1 MNIVDQFDHYEKK
14 QDKEHFF
21 DLIQIAF
28 ADGVVDKNET
38 EMLHR
43 LGKKKGFT
51 DAEIESLINANKVN
65 SYHPPYDYF
74 KRFSQIY
81 EIVKMTLADG
91 IVDENEIRMA
101 GKLATKI
108 GFTENEIPVLLNL
121 LISGI
126 KDNIDEDDL
135 FEIYK
140 KQRKY

>member
-1 MNIVDQFDHYEKK
+1 MNLLDHFDHQEKK

-51 DAEIESLINANKVN
+51 DAEIDNLINATKVN
-65 SYHPPYDYF
+65 SYNPPYDFF

-91 IVDENEIRMA
+91 VIEENEIRLA
-101 GKLATKI
+101 SKLATKI
-108 GFTENEIPVLLNL
+108 GFTENEIPVLLDL
-121 LISGI
+121 LIKGI
-126 KDNIDEDDL
+126 KDEKDEDDL
-135 FEIYK
+135 FEIFK
-140 KQRKY
+140 KQRKR

>member
-1 MNIVDQFDHYEKK
+1 MNIVDQFDHHEKK

-51 DAEIESLINANKVN
+51 DAEIESLINATKVN
-65 SYHPPYDYF
+65 SYNPPYDYF

-91 IVDENEIRMA
+91 VVDENEIRLA

-121 LISGI
+121 LINGI
-126 KDNIDEDDL
+126 NDSIDEDDL

-140 KQRKY
+140 KQRKF